1 MPENNRKEVPEH
13 LPEGAD
19 GSSGR
24 ATPMLYA
31 ARQPILDGHS
41 KVYGYELLF
50 RSGPENKFTA
60 TDIEW
65 ASAANLE
72 QGATAFG
79 LDLLVGDRRAFVN
92 LTRGAIL
99 AEYHRLI
106 PRERVVLEILEDV
119 APDAD
124 VLAVIRRARAEGYL
138 IALDDYA
145 GEPSRDAFLPHVDIV
160 KADLRRWPE
169 ALTWRCAAKLRNQ
182 GVRLLAEKVE
192 TLEEA
197 DKARNVGYEL
207 LQGYFFCQ
215 PQMMA
220 VRDLPPAKT
229 SILRFMAEMSA
240 SEIKHARIEELFR
253 SDVGLTVRLLRYLN
267 SASFGLRQEVQSIGH
282 AINLLGERP
291 LKRWS
296 LMLAMMVLCD
306 DRPQELLVTALSRAR
321 FAERMAPSSGLAEH
335 DQELFLAGMLTMVD
349 AMVGRPAEE
358 LLAGLAVSDTV
369 RDAVL
374 HRASPLGPVLD
385 LVTAYQTGDWNMV
398 QSTREH
404 VQVDAHALDE
414 AYADSIR
421 WAEAVSA

>member
-1 MPENNRKEVPEH
+1 MPDDNRNNVPQTP
-13 LPEGAD
+13 PEGAD
-19 GSSGR
+19 GSSGSS
-24 ATPMLYA
+24 TSMLYA
-31 ARQPILDGHS
+31 ARQPILDSHD

-50 RSGPENKFTA
+50 RSGPENRFTA

-79 LDLLVGDRRAFVN
+79 LDTLVGDRRAFVN

-99 AEYHRLI
+99 GEFHRLI

-119 APDAD
+119 EPDAD
-124 VLAVIRRARAEGYL
+124 VLAVIRRARHEGYL

-160 KADLRRWPE
+160 KADLRRWPQ
-169 ALTWRCAAKLRNQ
+169 ALEWRSAAKLRNQ

-197 DKARNVGYEL
+197 DKARNMGYEL

-229 SILRFMAEMSA
+229 SILRFMSEMSA
-240 SEIKHARIEELFR
+240 PEIKHERIEELFR
-253 SDVGLTVRLLRYLN
+253 ADVGLTVRLLRYLN

-321 FAERMAPSSGLAEH
+321 FAERVAPSSGLAEH
-335 DQELFLAGMLTMVD
+335 DQELFLAGMLTLVD
-349 AMVGRPAEE
+349 SMVGRPAEE
-358 LLAGLAVSDTV
+358 ILAGLAINDTV
-369 RDAVL
+369 RNAVL
-374 HRASPLGPVLD
+374 RRESPLGPVLD
-385 LVTAYQTGDWNMV
+385 LVTAYQKGDWTLV
-398 QSTREH
+398 KSTREH
-404 VQVDAHALDE
+404 VQVETTALDE

-421 WAEAVSA
+421 WAEEVSR